1 MRVRKQLLAVLVATA
16 MAMPPMASNLA
27 VAQTPEAASNVA
39 RPMKNYK
46 PKPPGPAF
54 LLDLTKGADPDV
66 HFASDYVINENWI
79 NSSVRPRNVI
89 YGKGGVALR
98 LEKRRDRKKQYT
110 GAEIQRHGFYGYG
123 RFEAVMKPA
132 AGNGVVTSYFTHTFE
147 QFGDPHDEIDI
158 EFLGNKPT
166 QLHLNYFKDSK
177 QAGSIYV
184 QLDFDWSKAFHLY
197 AYEWDPNEI
206 RWYVD
211 GKLVHRVAGPVPP
224 IPVAPGRVMVQLWA
238 PGAISVGWAGKI
250 NLKEPVQTE
259 ITCLSHVPKGG
270 TGPQCSDEFKTAP
283 PK

>member
-1 MRVRKQLLAVLVATA
+1 MKMVGKLLSLAGAVWMLALA
-16 MAMPPMASNLA
+16 PESASP
-27 VAQTPEAASNVA
+27 QSPEAASKVA
-39 RPMKNYK
+39 RPIKDYK

-54 LLDLTKGADPDV
+54 LMDLTRGFDPNT
-66 HFASDYVINENWI
+66 HYISDYAIKDSWI
-79 NSSVRPRNVI
+79 NSSVHPRNVI
-89 YGKGGVALR
+89 YGKDGVTLR
-98 LEKRRDRKKQYT
+98 LEKRRDRRKQYT
-110 GAEIQRHGFYGYG
+110 GAEIQRQGFYGYG

-147 QFGDPHDEIDI
+147 MFNDPHDEVDI

-184 QLDFDWSKAFHLY
+184 QLDFDWSKDFHLY

-211 GKLVHRVAGPVPP
+211 GKLVHRVTGPIPP
-224 IPVAPGRVMVQLWA
+224 IPLAPGRVMVQLWA
-238 PGAISVGWAGKI
+238 PSAASVDWVGKI
-250 NLKEPVQTE
+250 NLKRPVETR
-259 ITCLSHVPKGG
+259 ITCLSHVPRGG
-270 TGPQCSDEFKTAP
+270 SGPQCSDQFKASP